1 MPEEDNMAH
10 FQIFSIPRFFRPGF
24 LFYPEK

>member
-10 FQIFSIPRFFRPGF
+10 FQIFNIPWFFRPGF